1 MNICRVGFCFKL
13 FQASTSTYLINSEIV
28 DIYITCSI
36 CSRNKD
42 TNVEVFGSGIT
53 CLLSVKTN
61 ILPLTDSGYRG

>member
-13 FQASTSTYLINSEIV
+13 FQASTSTYLIYPKIV
-28 DIYITCSI
+28 DIYITFSI

-61 ILPLTDSGYRG
+61 ILPLTDSGNRG